1 MPLNALKVEF
11 LDCYG
16 RPMSRRSGAVRPP
29 VFGARFCETSAVTEG
44 NPSPRL
50 KGLQKYDPACAGSG
64 RIRGD
69 GVPIRTVASNLM

>member
-11 LDCYG
+11 LHCYG
-16 RPMSRRSGAVRPP
+16 GPMSRRSGAVRPP

-50 KGLQKYDPACAGSG
+50 KGLQKYDPACAGPAGFAAMGS
-64 RIRGD
+64 RFALLHAR
-69 GVPIRTVASNLM
+69 